1 MTENERVRII
11 RKDHSLTMEE
21 FGKRLGVAKN
31 TISQIESCKNAV
43 TNQMRAAI
51 LREFNVNETWFRTG
65 DESAGRYVTKTEE
78 DEITDLFTEILSAPL
93 DDSLRALARAFAKLT
108 PQQRQEAA
116 DLAKAMADAYNED
129 RHSLEVLPS
138 APEKNT
144 AAARSGD
151 RMDVP
156 ALTKE
161 EEDALLPPPFHG
173 DI

>member
-78 DEITDLFTEILSAPL
+78 DEITDLFTEILSSPL

-116 DLAKAMADAYNED
+116 DLAKAMADAYNQE
-129 RHSLEVLPS
+129 
-138 APEKNT
+138 
-144 AAARSGD
+144 
-151 RMDVP
+151 
-156 ALTKE
+156 
-161 EEDALLPPPFHG
+161 
-173 DI
+173 